1 MSKSERHFFLKE
13 KGKQI
18 YCVEYLPSE
27 KESKKYG
34 VILCRPIWGER
45 IRTHIIFSNLARLLS
60 ENGFSV
66 ITCDY
71 YGDGN
76 SGGETKELNYFS
88 MVDDI
93 TLLHHYFSQNY
104 HIDTFCLLGLR
115 MGANVAIGVE
125 PQILNLEKIIL
136 FEPVL
141 NPINVFKKS
150 LRANLATQMAIHK
163 KILKTR
169 EDLIKDLK
177 QDLLVNIDGFVI
189 GKKFWES
196 FEQVSPLK
204 VESNFDKSVALYSL
218 SPKGRKG
225 SDYSS
230 LARNYKDSTVQNI
243 EQEFIW
249 TEWKN
254 HYPKPKIF
262 FEAIMSEFGGCSQK
276 KI

>member
-1 MSKSERHFFLKE
+1 MSKSERHFFLEE

-27 KESKKYG
+27 NESKKHG
-34 VILCRPIWGER
+34 VILCKPIWGER
-45 IRTHIIFSNLARLLS
+45 IRTHTIFYNLARLLS

-76 SGGETKELNYFS
+76 SGGETRELNYFS

-93 TLLHHYFSQNY
+93 VLLHHYFSQNY

-115 MGANVAIGVE
+115 LGANVAIGVE
-125 PQILNLEKIIL
+125 PQILNLEKMIL

-141 NPINVFKKS
+141 NPLNSFKKA
-150 LRANLATQMAIHK
+150 LRANLATQMVIHK

-225 SDYSS
+225 TDYSK
-230 LARNYKDSTVQNI
+230 LVQNYEHSTLHCI

-249 TEWKN
+249 TDWKN
-254 HYPKPKIF
+254 YIPKPKIF
-262 FEAIMSEFGGCSQK
+262 FETIMSELGDCSLK
-276 KI
+276 R